1 VLIVDDDP
9 HFRVLLG
16 RAVDLAL
23 HGRLVHVES
32 AASGPDALEAALT
45 AMPDLVLLD
54 YEMPY
59 LDGVDTLSRLRAMTG
74 GERTRVVVLST
85 VPGLLVSRWRFSILG
100 VKDFVSKP
108 AGLAELTGAIGA
120 IADKAGWRVER

>member
-108 AGLAELTGAIGA
+108 VGLAALTTTIGA
-120 IADKAGWRVER
+120 MAEKAGWSTEA